1 MKADIVFK
9 AVLTSKVLT
18 QDPVEGECVK
28 LDFSEYKPIPPPIIT
43 STDESGIVRE
53 VAPIIQQVIQ
63 SMPFTQ
69 RGMVRTPRFTLW
81 LTKRE
86 WDSLEFKP
94 DIGDEVT
101 VVVRRGEVSIDLK

>member
-1 MKADIVFK
+1 MRADIVFK

-69 RGMVRTPRFTLW
+69 KGMVKTPRFTLW
-81 LTKRE
+81 LTKEE
-86 WDSLEFKP
+86 WNSLESKP

-101 VVVRRGEVSIDLK
+101 VVIRRGAFSINLK